1 VPAVH
6 HVAAEGPPLSGG
18 ADALGLIYDE
28 AADGAEWIAVPTE
41 RLDPAFFTLSS
52 GVAAEFVQK
61 FANYG
66 QRLAVVGDI
75 SGALDRSA
83 SLRDFVRE
91 SNRGRQVWFV
101 ADGDELERRLA
112 GRSSTTDGAA

>member
-1 VPAVH
+1 
-6 HVAAEGPPLSGG
+6 
-18 ADALGLIYDE
+18 
-28 AADGAEWIAVPTE
+28 
-41 RLDPAFFTLSS
+41 
-52 GVAAEFVQK
+52 
-61 FANYG
+61 
-66 QRLAVVGDI
+66 VVGDI

-112 GRSSTTDGAA
+112 GRSNA